1 MIDLNYFKLIYRI
14 ITSLQREKNA
24 RMGKKRRRDQER
36 EQLSERASEASRQ
49 VDSDAIPSDEE
60 EDSHTIHMSGQ
71 LNNS

>member
-1 MIDLNYFKLIYRI
+1 
-14 ITSLQREKNA
+14 
-24 RMGKKRRRDQER
+24 MGKKRRRDQER

-60 EDSHTIHMSGQ
+60 EDSHTIHMSEQ